1 MEDIV
6 LCDQETLY
14 FLINLNFL
22 IGKLQTIWLKHHAKN
37 EGYNIQILG
46 VIFKRVTECIVKNL
60 FPRYKMCHNSKNTNA
75 IKKIIPY
82 RYRPLR
88 PLSVWNKTFKAFI
101 KPFEAPQRSVK
112 IKL

>member
-22 IGKLQTIWLKHHAKN
+22 IGKLQTIWLKNHAKN